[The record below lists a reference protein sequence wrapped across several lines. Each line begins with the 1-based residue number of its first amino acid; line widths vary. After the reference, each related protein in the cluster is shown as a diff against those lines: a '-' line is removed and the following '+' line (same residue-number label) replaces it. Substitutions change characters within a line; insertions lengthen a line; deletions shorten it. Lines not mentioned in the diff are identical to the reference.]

1 MIIPGA
7 IISRSGG
14 GSVGGKQVLLRGAR
28 ATIISLNPSAKEDAR
43 VTAFDVSVTRKAA
56 RAALVPNAEVT
67 ALDVSV
73 TRKAARAA
81 LVPNAEI
88 PAFDVS
94 VTRKATAAE
103 KSPTVTLL
111 RARAIII
118 VRS

>member
-7 IISRSGG
+7 LIRRNSGG
-14 GSVGGKQVLLRGAR
+14 GETGKQIALRNAR
-28 ATIISLNPSAKEDAR
+28 AVVLVRDPDAR
-43 VTAFDVSVTRKAA
+43 EAARIPALDVSVTRKAA
-56 RAALVPNAEVT
+56 RAALVPNANIT

-81 LVPNAEI
+81 LVPNADI
-88 PAFDVS
+88 PAFEVS

-103 KSPTVTLL
+103 KSPTVTL
-111 RARAIII
+111 RNARAIII